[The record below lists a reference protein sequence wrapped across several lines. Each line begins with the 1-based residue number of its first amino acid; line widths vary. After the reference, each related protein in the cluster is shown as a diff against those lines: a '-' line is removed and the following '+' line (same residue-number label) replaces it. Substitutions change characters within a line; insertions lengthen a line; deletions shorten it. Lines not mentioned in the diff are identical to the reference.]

1 MRHDARYLL
10 GACGANGMAL
20 LVVLCGYGVMSGAA
34 QSAASGGAG
43 AQATSAPSEPLK
55 QAVSAQGQ
63 FYCNAK
69 ALSGEERARH
79 TRLTEKLIAVRDAV
93 VETPKGYEFQFR
105 PENVAVAEL
114 AEWVVAESKC
124 CPFFYFHIDL
134 EKEGRL
140 VCLGLTGPE
149 GVKAFIRG
157 EFAVKG
163 GE

>member
-1 MRHDARYLL
+1 MSNNARHSVGVA
-10 GACGANGMAL
+10 GAALVMAL
-20 LVVLCGYGVMSGAA
+20 SG
-34 QSAASGGAG
+34 SAAGFKT
-43 AQATSAPSEPLK
+43 AQATSATSRATSGATSGPVQQE
-55 QAVSAQGQ
+55 VSAQGQ

-69 ALSGEERARH
+69 ALSAEERARH
-79 TRLTEKLIAVRDAV
+79 TQMTEKLIAVRDAV
-93 VETPKGYEFQFR
+93 VETPRGYEFQFR
-105 PENVAVAEL
+105 PENVSVAEL

-157 EFAVKG
+157 EFAVKDG
-163 GE
+163 K